1 MGENPEIISK
11 GYLSLSL
18 AYIKTE
24 ADILKFVNA
33 LISNTKGEGKEGDP
47 FWTKAETLLYCALLG
62 YIIFEGAEEDR
73 NMNTLV
79 DMISGMEVK
88 EDDEDFLNA
97 VDYMFKG
104 LEQRKPNCFAVK
116 QYKKYKLSSGV
127 VCSKRLLNQA
137 VGKSLRTHNLKSK
150 KGAQVM
156 RKNEKITALY
166 ERLSRDD
173 FGKDDDQQRESNSI
187 SNQRK
192 ILQKA
197 AKDKGYTDTIFFVD
211 DGITGTTMK
220 RPGFQKMLTA
230 IEAGYISAVFVK
242 DLSRLGRNYI
252 EVGKLTEEFFPL
264 HDIRL
269 VAVSDGVDSDEGED
283 DFTPF
288 KNIMNEYY
296 AKDISKKR
304 RIVNKMKGNAGVPLS
319 PPPYGYIKNPDDPR
333 FWVVEPE
340 AAEVVRRIYRMALE
354 GYGLAETAAQLAAD
368 GVVNPTYYWRS
379 RGTSRGGSKSTV
391 EPTKWG
397 HTTVKKILTLQE
409 YCGDVIN
416 FKSYSKSYKMKK
428 RIENPEENRA
438 IFLNV
443 HEAIIDRQTW
453 EKVQALQKGTRRK
466 KPTVTQEPS
475 VFSGLLKC
483 PECGGNL
490 NFHFNQNN
498 HDIKFFSCQNHNSGY
513 RKCSKTHYIRLDFL
527 EQVVLYEVKR
537 LAYFASEYENDF
549 IKAMIGRSAKV
560 AENATLRKQR
570 ELDTLTARD
579 RELDML
585 FERLYE
591 DNVAGKIDDARF
603 SKMSKRYEQEQGEN
617 AKKIKALRL
626 ELKKD
631 ESKRMDIDDFLET
644 VRQYTDA
651 TTITKRMVAELIDHI
666 EVYHAEKQDGV
677 TNQRVDIHYNC
688 IGAFDVPDRRK
699 IPEADIIMETRKGV
713 ALSYAPEQVAV

>member
-1 MGENPEIISK
+1 MKQSSK
-11 GYLSLSL
+11 KHELGT
-18 AYIKTE
+18 A
-24 ADILKFVNA
+24 A
-33 LISNTKGEGKEGDP
+33 
-47 FWTKAETLLYCALLG
+47 LYC
-62 YIIFEGAEEDR
+62 
-73 NMNTLV
+73 
-79 DMISGMEVK
+79 
-88 EDDEDFLNA
+88 
-97 VDYMFKG
+97 
-104 LEQRKPNCFAVK
+104 
-116 QYKKYKLSSGV
+116 
-127 VCSKRLLNQA
+127 
-137 VGKSLRTHNLKSK
+137 
-150 KGAQVM
+150 
-156 RKNEKITALY
+156 
-166 ERLSRDD
+166 RLSRDD
-173 FGKDDDQQRESNSI
+173 NMDSESNSI
-187 SNQRK
+187 QNQRK

-197 AKDKGYTDTIFFVD
+197 AKDKGYTDTVFFVD

-242 DLSRLGRNYI
+242 GLSRLGRNYI

-340 AAEVVRRIYRMALE
+340 AAEVVRRIYCMALE
-354 GYGLAETAAQLAAD
+354 GYGLAEIAARLAAD

-537 LAYFASEYENDF
+537 LACFASEYENDF

-560 AENATLRKQR
+560 AENTALRKQR

-603 SKMSKRYEQEQGEN
+603 AKMSKRYEQEQGEN

-644 VRQYTDA
+644 VRRYTDA

-677 TNQRVDIHYNC
+677 TNQRVVIYYNC

>member
-1 MGENPEIISK
+1 MKQS
-11 GYLSLSL
+11 
-18 AYIKTE
+18 
-24 ADILKFVNA
+24 
-33 LISNTKGEGKEGDP
+33 GKKHELG
-47 FWTKAETLLYCALLG
+47 TAALYC
-62 YIIFEGAEEDR
+62 
-73 NMNTLV
+73 
-79 DMISGMEVK
+79 
-88 EDDEDFLNA
+88 
-97 VDYMFKG
+97 
-104 LEQRKPNCFAVK
+104 
-116 QYKKYKLSSGV
+116 
-127 VCSKRLLNQA
+127 
-137 VGKSLRTHNLKSK
+137 
-150 KGAQVM
+150 
-156 RKNEKITALY
+156 
-166 ERLSRDD
+166 RLSRDD
-173 FGKDDDQQRESNSI
+173 NMDSESNSI
-187 SNQRK
+187 QNQRK

-197 AKDKGYTDTIFFVD
+197 AKDKGYTDTVFFVD

-288 KNIMNEYY
+288 KNTMNEYY

-340 AAEVVRRIYRMALE
+340 AAEVVRRIYCMALE
-354 GYGLAETAAQLAAD
+354 GYGLAEIAARLAAD

-466 KPTVTQEPS
+466 KPTVTQESS

-498 HDIKFFSCQNHNSGY
+498 HD
-513 RKCSKTHYIRLDFL
+513 
-527 EQVVLYEVKR
+527 VKR
-537 LAYFASEYENDF
+537 LACFASEYENDF

-560 AENATLRKQR
+560 AENTALRKQR
-570 ELDTLTARD
+570 ELDALTARD
-579 RELDML
+579 RELDIL

-603 SKMSKRYEQEQGEN
+603 AKMSKRYEQEQGEN

-644 VRQYTDA
+644 VRRYTDA

-677 TNQRVDIHYNC
+677 TNQRVVIYYNC

>member
-1 MGENPEIISK
+1 MKQSSK
-11 GYLSLSL
+11 KHELGT
-18 AYIKTE
+18 A
-24 ADILKFVNA
+24 A
-33 LISNTKGEGKEGDP
+33 
-47 FWTKAETLLYCALLG
+47 LYC
-62 YIIFEGAEEDR
+62 
-73 NMNTLV
+73 
-79 DMISGMEVK
+79 
-88 EDDEDFLNA
+88 
-97 VDYMFKG
+97 
-104 LEQRKPNCFAVK
+104 
-116 QYKKYKLSSGV
+116 
-127 VCSKRLLNQA
+127 
-137 VGKSLRTHNLKSK
+137 
-150 KGAQVM
+150 
-156 RKNEKITALY
+156 
-166 ERLSRDD
+166 RLSRDD
-173 FGKDDDQQRESNSI
+173 NMDSESNSI
-187 SNQRK
+187 QNQRK

-197 AKDKGYTDTIFFVD
+197 AKDKGYTDTVFFVD

-354 GYGLAETAAQLAAD
+354 GYGLAEIAARLAAD
-368 GVVNPTYYWRS
+368 GVVNPTYYWRN

-537 LAYFASEYENDF
+537 LACFASEYENDF

-560 AENATLRKQR
+560 AENTALRKQR

-603 SKMSKRYEQEQGEN
+603 AKMSKRYEQEQGEN

-644 VRQYTDA
+644 VRRYTDA

-677 TNQRVDIHYNC
+677 TNQRVVIYYNC

>member
-1 MGENPEIISK
+1 MKQSSK
-11 GYLSLSL
+11 KHELGT
-18 AYIKTE
+18 A
-24 ADILKFVNA
+24 A
-33 LISNTKGEGKEGDP
+33 
-47 FWTKAETLLYCALLG
+47 LYC
-62 YIIFEGAEEDR
+62 
-73 NMNTLV
+73 
-79 DMISGMEVK
+79 
-88 EDDEDFLNA
+88 
-97 VDYMFKG
+97 
-104 LEQRKPNCFAVK
+104 
-116 QYKKYKLSSGV
+116 
-127 VCSKRLLNQA
+127 
-137 VGKSLRTHNLKSK
+137 
-150 KGAQVM
+150 
-156 RKNEKITALY
+156 
-166 ERLSRDD
+166 RLSRDD
-173 FGKDDDQQRESNSI
+173 NMDSESNSI
-187 SNQRK
+187 QNQRK

-197 AKDKGYTDTIFFVD
+197 AKDKGYTDTVFFVD

-537 LAYFASEYENDF
+537 LACFASEYENDF

-560 AENATLRKQR
+560 AENTALRKQR

-603 SKMSKRYEQEQGEN
+603 AKMSKRYEQEQGEN

-644 VRQYTDA
+644 VRRYTDA

-677 TNQRVDIHYNC
+677 TNQRVVIYYNC

>member
-1 MGENPEIISK
+1 MKQSSK
-11 GYLSLSL
+11 KHELGT
-18 AYIKTE
+18 A
-24 ADILKFVNA
+24 A
-33 LISNTKGEGKEGDP
+33 
-47 FWTKAETLLYCALLG
+47 LYC
-62 YIIFEGAEEDR
+62 
-73 NMNTLV
+73 
-79 DMISGMEVK
+79 
-88 EDDEDFLNA
+88 
-97 VDYMFKG
+97 
-104 LEQRKPNCFAVK
+104 
-116 QYKKYKLSSGV
+116 
-127 VCSKRLLNQA
+127 
-137 VGKSLRTHNLKSK
+137 
-150 KGAQVM
+150 
-156 RKNEKITALY
+156 
-166 ERLSRDD
+166 RLSRDD
-173 FGKDDDQQRESNSI
+173 NMDSESNSI
-187 SNQRK
+187 QNQRK

-319 PPPYGYIKNPDDPR
+319 PSPYGYIKNPDDPR

-354 GYGLAETAAQLAAD
+354 GYGLAEIAARLAAN

-466 KPTVTQEPS
+466 KPTLTQEPS

-537 LAYFASEYENDF
+537 LACFASEYENDF

-560 AENATLRKQR
+560 AENTALRKQR

-603 SKMSKRYEQEQGEN
+603 AKMSKRYEQEQGEN
-617 AKKIKALRL
+617 TKKIKALRL

-644 VRQYTDA
+644 VRRYTDA

-677 TNQRVDIHYNC
+677 TNQRVVIYYNC
-688 IGAFDVPDRRK
+688 IGAFDGPDRRK
-699 IPEADIIMETRKGV
+699 IPEAT
-713 ALSYAPEQVAV
+713 LSWKKEKA

>member
-1 MGENPEIISK
+1 MKQSSK
-11 GYLSLSL
+11 KHELGT
-18 AYIKTE
+18 A
-24 ADILKFVNA
+24 A
-33 LISNTKGEGKEGDP
+33 
-47 FWTKAETLLYCALLG
+47 LYC
-62 YIIFEGAEEDR
+62 
-73 NMNTLV
+73 
-79 DMISGMEVK
+79 
-88 EDDEDFLNA
+88 
-97 VDYMFKG
+97 
-104 LEQRKPNCFAVK
+104 
-116 QYKKYKLSSGV
+116 
-127 VCSKRLLNQA
+127 
-137 VGKSLRTHNLKSK
+137 
-150 KGAQVM
+150 
-156 RKNEKITALY
+156 
-166 ERLSRDD
+166 RLSRDD
-173 FGKDDDQQRESNSI
+173 NMDSESNSI
-187 SNQRK
+187 QNQRK

-197 AKDKGYTDTIFFVD
+197 AKDKGYTDTVFFVD

-354 GYGLAETAAQLAAD
+354 GYGLAEIAARLAAD

-416 FKSYSKSYKMKK
+416 FKSYSMSYKMKK

-498 HDIKFFSCQNHNSGY
+498 HDIKFFSCKNHNSGY

-537 LAYFASEYENDF
+537 LACFASEYENDF

-560 AENATLRKQR
+560 AENTALRKQR
-570 ELDTLTARD
+570 ELDALTARD
-579 RELDML
+579 RELDIL

-603 SKMSKRYEQEQGEN
+603 AKMSKRYEQEQGEN

-644 VRQYTDA
+644 VRRYTDA

-677 TNQRVDIHYNC
+677 TNQRVVIYYNC

>member
-1 MGENPEIISK
+1 MKQSSK
-11 GYLSLSL
+11 KHELGT
-18 AYIKTE
+18 A
-24 ADILKFVNA
+24 A
-33 LISNTKGEGKEGDP
+33 
-47 FWTKAETLLYCALLG
+47 LYC
-62 YIIFEGAEEDR
+62 
-73 NMNTLV
+73 
-79 DMISGMEVK
+79 
-88 EDDEDFLNA
+88 
-97 VDYMFKG
+97 
-104 LEQRKPNCFAVK
+104 
-116 QYKKYKLSSGV
+116 
-127 VCSKRLLNQA
+127 
-137 VGKSLRTHNLKSK
+137 
-150 KGAQVM
+150 
-156 RKNEKITALY
+156 
-166 ERLSRDD
+166 RLSRDD
-173 FGKDDDQQRESNSI
+173 NMDSESNSI
-187 SNQRK
+187 QNQRK

-197 AKDKGYTDTIFFVD
+197 AKDKGYTDTVFFVD

-354 GYGLAETAAQLAAD
+354 GYGLAEIAARLAAD

-537 LAYFASEYENDF
+537 LACFASEYENGF
-549 IKAMIGRSAKV
+549 IKAMIGRSAKM

-570 ELDTLTARD
+570 ELDALTARD

-603 SKMSKRYEQEQGEN
+603 AKMSKRYEQEQGEN

-644 VRQYTDA
+644 VRRYTDA

-677 TNQRVDIHYNC
+677 TNQRVVIYYNC

>member
-1 MGENPEIISK
+1 MKQSSK
-11 GYLSLSL
+11 KHELGT
-18 AYIKTE
+18 A
-24 ADILKFVNA
+24 A
-33 LISNTKGEGKEGDP
+33 
-47 FWTKAETLLYCALLG
+47 LYC
-62 YIIFEGAEEDR
+62 
-73 NMNTLV
+73 
-79 DMISGMEVK
+79 
-88 EDDEDFLNA
+88 
-97 VDYMFKG
+97 
-104 LEQRKPNCFAVK
+104 
-116 QYKKYKLSSGV
+116 
-127 VCSKRLLNQA
+127 
-137 VGKSLRTHNLKSK
+137 
-150 KGAQVM
+150 
-156 RKNEKITALY
+156 
-166 ERLSRDD
+166 RLSRDD
-173 FGKDDDQQRESNSI
+173 NMDSESNSI
-187 SNQRK
+187 QNQRK

-197 AKDKGYTDTIFFVD
+197 AKDKGYTDTVFFVD

-319 PPPYGYIKNPDDPR
+319 PPPYGYIKKPDDPR

-513 RKCSKTHYIRLDFL
+513 RKCSKTHYTRLDFL

-537 LAYFASEYENDF
+537 LACFASEYENDF

-560 AENATLRKQR
+560 AENTALRKQR

-603 SKMSKRYEQEQGEN
+603 AKMSKRYEQEQGEN

-644 VRQYTDA
+644 VRRYTDA

-677 TNQRVDIHYNC
+677 TNQRVVIYYNC